1 MPINHNSRLPVY
13 TGKEEDVLSL
23 IRMDFESYAYPL
35 FDGIERERV
44 GSSKDGEYIHRLV
57 SPSTGLNYAGLLKL
71 SGYNCKWFF
80 STRFRYESNSDDKSW
95 TCYVVFF
102 QNSTAV
108 FTSHAFRRFNERV
121 LYNRELSVDTI
132 FLKHVLPQLEYSRT
146 GIDRNKENALFMR
159 VDEGA
164 FLSYT
169 FLDDGNYW
177 FKTFI
182 CDDQMFQTQEKLS
195 DALDKIR
202 YFEMDLGVS
211 ITTIF
216 QPSVKE
222 KIEAWELYSEENCR
236 RYVSVVKAVRYV
248 LLKASDDM
256 LDSDDRA
263 FLDCISEEL
272 LRITA

>member
-35 FDGIERERV
+35 FDSIERERV
-44 GSSKDGEYIHRLV
+44 GSSKDGEYTHRLV

-80 STRFRYESNSDDKSW
+80 STCFRYESKSDDKSW

-108 FTSHAFRRFNERV
+108 FTSHAFRRFNERA
-121 LYNRELSVDTI
+121 LDNRELSVDTI

>member
-44 GSSKDGEYIHRLV
+44 GSSKDGEYTHRLV

-80 STRFRYESNSDDKSW
+80 STRFRYESKSDDKSW

-121 LYNRELSVDTI
+121 LDNRELSVDTI